1 MLIIYLAI
9 AVLSV
14 FIGAVIA
21 FYTLRSDPVIFAIL
35 TGFTAS
41 TVVGFVGFYLIP
53 HLYEDLGWVSLLLI
67 AAGFIPIFLIE
78 RISHHNPRFP
88 IQNHRWVADLTV
100 IGLSIHALADGF
112 NLAIASKNET
122 LGVGLAIVIL
132 VHHLP
137 IAFVL
142 TLAFLGD
149 NSLIATIGRGLPFGS
164 RLQLSLRLGFIS
176 TVGRLLP
183 LSIAPVVGALIGER
197 ILTGRFGEFIGYLTA
212 FAAGTLLN
220 VVIECFHGG
229 HASHAHA
236 PHSEEEHSHPEE
248 EHSHE
253 VPSIRERILSLDK
266 VTGAMAF
273 AVGLLAAFLLTRD
286 VTHDHHSLHQH
297 NGHQHQ
303 AHQHDDHQ
311 HDDHDEGH

>member
-1 MLIIYLAI
+1 MLITYLTI

-21 FYTLRSDPVIFAIL
+21 FYTLRANPVIFAIL

-41 TVVGFVGFYLIP
+41 TVVGFVGFFLIP
-53 HLYEDLGWVSLLLI
+53 HLYKDLGWVSLLI
-67 AAGFIPIFLIE
+67 MAAGFVPIFLIE
-78 RISHHNPRFP
+78 RISHHNPKFP

-112 NLAIASKNET
+112 NLAIASKNEE
-122 LGVGLAIVIL
+122 LGIGLAIVIL

-142 TLAFLGD
+142 TLVFLSD
-149 NSLIATIGRGLPFGS
+149 NTLIATIGRGLPFGS
-164 RLQLSLRLGFIS
+164 RLYLSLRLAFIS

-183 LSIAPVVGALIGER
+183 LSIAPVIGAIIGER
-197 ILTGRFGEFIGYLTA
+197 ILTGGFGHFIEYLTA

-229 HASHAHA
+229 HASHAHG
-236 PHSEEEHSHPEE
+236 PHSEEAHSHSEE

-253 VPSIRERILSLDK
+253 VPSLKERIFALDK

-273 AVGLLAAFLLTRD
+273 MIGLLAVFLMTRD
-286 VTHDHHSLHQH
+286 VTHSHRDVHHHD
-297 NGHQHQ
+297 GHQHG
-303 AHQHDDHQ
+303 DHE
-311 HDDHDEGH
+311 HDDHDH

>member
-1 MLIIYLAI
+1 MLIICLTI

-41 TVVGFVGFYLIP
+41 TVVGFIGFFLIP
-53 HLYEDLGWVSLLLI
+53 HLYKDLGWVSLLVM
-67 AAGFIPIFLIE
+67 AAGFLPIFLVE
-78 RISHHNPRFP
+78 RISHRNPRFP

-100 IGLSIHALADGF
+100 IGLSIHALTDGF
-112 NLAIASKNET
+112 NLAIASKHEQ
-122 LGVGLAIVIL
+122 LGIGLAIVIL

-142 TLAFLGD
+142 TLAFLSD
-149 NSLIATIGRGLPFGS
+149 NSFIATIGRGLPFGS
-164 RLQLSLRLGFIS
+164 RLQLSLRLAFIA

-183 LSIAPVVGALIGER
+183 LSIAPVIGAFIGER
-197 ILTGRFGEFIGYLTA
+197 ILTGGFGQFIDYLTA

-220 VVIECFHGG
+220 VVIESFHGG
-229 HASHAHA
+229 HASHTHT
-236 PHSEEEHSHPEE
+236 PHSEEEHSHSEE

-253 VPSIRERILSLDK
+253 VLPMRERIFAPDK

-273 AVGLLAAFLLTRD
+273 MVGLLAVFLLTRD
-286 VTHDHHSLHQH
+286 VTHSHHDVHH
-297 NGHQHQ
+297 HDGHQHE
-303 AHQHDDHQ
+303 DSQ
-311 HDDHDEGH
+311 HDDHDHDH

>member
-1 MLIIYLAI
+1 MLIICLVI

-41 TVVGFVGFYLIP
+41 TVVGLVGFYLIP
-53 HLYEDLGWVSLLLI
+53 HLYEDLGWISLVVM
-67 AAGFIPIFLIE
+67 AAGFVPIFLIE

-100 IGLSIHALADGF
+100 IGLSIHALTDGF
-112 NLAIASKNET
+112 NLAIASKNEE
-122 LGVGLAIVIL
+122 LGIGLAIVIL

-142 TLAFLGD
+142 TLVFLSD
-149 NSLIATIGRGLPFGS
+149 NTLIATIGRRLPFGS
-164 RLQLSLRLGFIS
+164 RLYLSLRLAFIA

-183 LSIAPVVGALIGER
+183 LSIAPVIGAVIGER
-197 ILTGRFGEFIGYLTA
+197 ILTGGFGQFIDYLTA

-229 HASHAHA
+229 HASHAHG
-236 PHSEEEHSHPEE
+236 PHSEEAHSHSEE

-253 VPSIRERILSLDK
+253 VPLIRERIFALDK

-273 AVGLLAAFLLTRD
+273 MIGLLAVFLMTRD
-286 VTHDHHSLHQH
+286 VTHSHHDVHH
-297 NGHQHQ
+297 HDGHQHT
-303 AHQHDDHQ
+303 DSE
-311 HDDHDEGH
+311 DHDHDH

>member
-1 MLIIYLAI
+1 MVLHPEDSMLIIYLTI

-14 FIGAVIA
+14 FIGALIA
-21 FYTLRSDPVIFAIL
+21 FYTLRSDPVIFSIL

-41 TVVGFVGFYLIP
+41 TVVGLIGFYLLP
-53 HLYEDLGWVSLLLI
+53 HLYETLGLMSILI
-67 AAGFIPIFLIE
+67 MAAGFLPIFLIE
-78 RISHHNPRFP
+78 RISHRNPRFP
-88 IQNHRWVADLTV
+88 LQNHRWVADLTV
-100 IGLSIHALADGF
+100 IGLSIHALTDGF
-112 NLAIASKNET
+112 NLAIASKNEM
-122 LGVGLAIVIL
+122 LGPGLAVVIL

-142 TLAFLGD
+142 TLVFLSN

-164 RLQLSLRLGFIS
+164 RLQLSLRLAFIS

-197 ILTGRFGEFIGYLTA
+197 ILTGRFGEFIEYLTA

-220 VVIECFHGG
+220 VVIESFHGD

-236 PHSEEEHSHPEE
+236 PHSEEEHSHSKE

-253 VPSIRERILSLDK
+253 VFAIGNRKLPLHK

-273 AVGLLAAFLLTRD
+273 MIGLLAVFLLTRD
-286 VTHDHHSLHQH
+286 ATHAHHDLHH
-297 NGHQHQ
+297 HGE
-303 AHQHDDHQ
+303 HQHDDHH
-311 HDDHDEGH
+311 HDGAH

>member
-1 MLIIYLAI
+1 MLIICLII

-21 FYTLRSDPVIFAIL
+21 FYTLRSDPVIFSIL

-41 TVVGFVGFYLIP
+41 TVVGLVGFYLIP
-53 HLYEDLGWVSLLLI
+53 HLYKDLGPVSLLVM
-67 AAGFIPIFLIE
+67 AAGFLPIFLIE
-78 RISHHNPRFP
+78 RISHRNPRFP
-88 IQNHRWVADLTV
+88 LQNHRWVADLTV
-100 IGLSIHALADGF
+100 IGLSIHALTDGF
-112 NLAIASKNET
+112 NLAIASKNEE
-122 LGVGLAIVIL
+122 LGIGLAVVIL

-149 NSLIATIGRGLPFGS
+149 NSSIATIGRRLPFGS
-164 RLQLSLRLGFIS
+164 RLQLSLRLAFMA

-183 LSIAPVVGALIGER
+183 LSIAPIIGAFIGER
-197 ILTGRFGEFIGYLTA
+197 ILTGGFGQFIDYLTA

-220 VVIECFHGG
+220 VVIENFHGG

-236 PHSEEEHSHPEE
+236 PHSEEGHSHSEE

-253 VPSIRERILSLDK
+253 PLSIRERIFSLEK
-266 VTGAMAF
+266 VSGAMAF
-273 AVGLLAAFLLTRD
+273 MVGLLAVFLLTRD
-286 VTHDHHSLHQH
+286 VTHSHHDIHH
-297 NGHQHQ
+297 
-303 AHQHDDHQ
+303 HDSHQ
-311 HDDHDEGH
+311 HDDHDHDH

>member
-1 MLIIYLAI
+1 MLVICLII

-41 TVVGFVGFYLIP
+41 TVVGLIGFFLIP
-53 HLYEDLGWVSLLLI
+53 HLYEDLGWISLLVM
-67 AAGFIPIFLIE
+67 AAGFLPIFLIE
-78 RISHHNPRFP
+78 RVSHHNPRFP

-100 IGLSIHALADGF
+100 IGLSVHALTDGF
-112 NLAIASKNET
+112 NLAIASKNEE
-122 LGVGLAIVIL
+122 LGIGLAIVIL

-149 NSLIATIGRGLPFGS
+149 NTLIATIGRSLPFGY
-164 RLQLSLRLGFIS
+164 RLHLSIKLAFIA

-183 LSIAPVVGALIGER
+183 LSIAPVIGAVIGER
-197 ILTGRFGEFIGYLTA
+197 ILTGGFGQFIDYLTA

-229 HASHAHA
+229 HASHTHA
-236 PHSEEEHSHPEE
+236 SHSEEEHDHGEE
-248 EHSHE
+248 GHTHE
-253 VPSIRERILSLDK
+253 ALPFSERISALDK
-266 VTGAMAF
+266 VAGAMAF
-273 AVGLLAAFLLTRD
+273 MVGLLAVFLLTRN
-286 VTHDHHSLHQH
+286 VTHSHHDIHHHDRHHHTDLEGDHHDHHH
-297 NGHQHQ
+297 
-303 AHQHDDHQ
+303 
-311 HDDHDEGH
+311 DHDH

>member
-1 MLIIYLAI
+1 MLIICLVI

-14 FIGAVIA
+14 FIGALIA

-41 TVVGFVGFYLIP
+41 TVVGFVGFFLIP
-53 HLYEDLGWVSLLLI
+53 HLYKDLGWVSLLI
-67 AAGFIPIFLIE
+67 MAAGFVPIFLIE

-112 NLAIASKNET
+112 NLAIASQHEE
-122 LGVGLAIVIL
+122 LGIGLAIVIL
-132 VHHLP
+132 IHHLP

-142 TLAFLGD
+142 TLVFLGD
-149 NSLIATIGRGLPFGS
+149 NTLIATIGRGLPFGS
-164 RLQLSLRLGFIS
+164 RLHMSLRLAFMS

-183 LSIAPVVGALIGER
+183 LSIAPVIGAVIGER
-197 ILTGRFGEFIGYLTA
+197 ILTGGFGHFIEYLTA

-229 HASHAHA
+229 HASHSHDSHA
-236 PHSEEEHSHPEE
+236 EEGHSHSEE

-253 VPSIRERILSLDK
+253 VPSLKERIFTLDK
-266 VTGAMAF
+266 VSGAMAF
-273 AVGLLAAFLLTRD
+273 MIGLLAVFLMTRD
-286 VTHDHHSLHQH
+286 VTHSHHDVHH
-297 NGHQHQ
+297 HDGHQHGDD
-303 AHQHDDHQ
+303 QHANHDHE
-311 HDDHDEGH
+311 H

>member
-1 MLIIYLAI
+1 MLIICLII

-14 FIGAVIA
+14 FIGAAIA

-41 TVVGFVGFYLIP
+41 TVVGLIVFFLIP
-53 HLYEDLGWVSLLLI
+53 HLYEDLGWISLLVM
-67 AAGFIPIFLIE
+67 AAGFLPIFLIE
-78 RISHHNPRFP
+78 RVSHHNPRFP

-100 IGLSIHALADGF
+100 IGLSVHALTDGF
-112 NLAIASKNET
+112 NLAIASKNEE
-122 LGVGLAIVIL
+122 LGIGLAIVIL

-149 NSLIATIGRGLPFGS
+149 NTLIATIGRSLPFGY
-164 RLQLSLRLGFIS
+164 RLHLSIKLAFMA

-183 LSIAPVVGALIGER
+183 LSIAPVIGAIIGER
-197 ILTGRFGEFIGYLTA
+197 ILTGGFGQFIDYLTA

-236 PHSEEEHSHPEE
+236 PHSEEEHDHGEE
-248 EHSHE
+248 GHTHE
-253 VPSIRERILSLDK
+253 TLPFSERISALDK
-266 VTGAMAF
+266 VAGAMAF
-273 AVGLLAAFLLTRD
+273 MVGLLAVFLLTRD
-286 VTHDHHSLHQH
+286 VTHSHHDIHH
-297 NGHQHQ
+297 HDGHQH
-303 AHQHDDHQ
+303 ADHEG
-311 HDDHDEGH
+311 DDHDHDYDH

>member
-1 MLIIYLAI
+1 MLIIYLTI

-112 NLAIASKNET
+112 NLAIANKNEM
-122 LGVGLAIVIL
+122 LGPGLAVVIL
-132 VHHLP
+132 IHHLP

-142 TLAFLGD
+142 TLAFLSD

-164 RLQLSLRLGFIS
+164 RLQFSLRLAFIS

-220 VVIECFHGG
+220 VVIESFHGG

-236 PHSEEEHSHPEE
+236 PHSEEEHSPPEE

-273 AVGLLAAFLLTRD
+273 AVGLLAVFLLTRD
-286 VTHDHHSLHQH
+286 VTHDHHSLHQR

-303 AHQHDDHQ
+303 DHQ
-311 HDDHDEGH
+311 HDDHHHEEDH

>member
-1 MLIIYLAI
+1 MLQPKHSMLIIYLII

-21 FYTLRSDPVIFAIL
+21 FYTLRSDPVIFSIL

-53 HLYEDLGWVSLLLI
+53 HLYEDLGWVSLLLM

-122 LGVGLAIVIL
+122 LGLGLAIVIL

-164 RLQLSLRLGFIS
+164 RLQLSLRLAFIS

-183 LSIAPVVGALIGER
+183 LAIAPVVGALIGER
-197 ILTGRFGEFIGYLTA
+197 ILTGRFGEFIEYLTA

-220 VVIECFHGG
+220 VVIESFHGG

-236 PHSEEEHSHPEE
+236 PHSEEEHSH
-248 EHSHE
+248 E
-253 VPSIRERILSLDK
+253 VPSIRERIFAIDK
-266 VTGAMAF
+266 VSGVMAF
-273 AVGLLAAFLLTRD
+273 MVGLLAVFLLTRD
-286 VTHDHHSLHQH
+286 ATHEHHGIHQRH
-297 NGHQHQ
+297 GHQHED
-303 AHQHDDHQ
+303 HLPDDH
-311 HDDHDEGH
+311 HHDEDH

>member
-1 MLIIYLAI
+1 MLIICLII

-41 TVVGFVGFYLIP
+41 TVVGLIGFYLIP
-53 HLYEDLGWVSLLLI
+53 HLYEDLGWVSLLI
-67 AAGFIPIFLIE
+67 MAAGFVPIFLIE

-100 IGLSIHALADGF
+100 IGLSIHALTDGF
-112 NLAIASKNET
+112 NLAIASKNEE
-122 LGVGLAIVIL
+122 LGIGLAIVIL

-142 TLAFLGD
+142 TLAFLSD
-149 NSLIATIGRGLPFGS
+149 NTLIAAIGRRLPIGS
-164 RLQLSLRLGFIS
+164 RLQLSVKLAFVA

-183 LSIAPVVGALIGER
+183 LSIAPVIGAVIGER
-197 ILTGRFGEFIGYLTA
+197 ILTGGFGQFIDYLTA

-236 PHSEEEHSHPEE
+236 PHSEEEHSHEAP
-248 EHSHE
+248 
-253 VPSIRERILSLDK
+253 PMIDRIFALDK
-266 VTGAMAF
+266 VAGAMAF
-273 AVGLLAAFLLTRD
+273 MVGLLAVFLMTRA
-286 VTHDHHSLHQH
+286 VTHSHHDIHH
-297 NGHQHQ
+297 HDGHQHG
-303 AHQHDDHQ
+303 DHQ
-311 HDDHDEGH
+311 HHDHDH

>member
-53 HLYEDLGWVSLLLI
+53 HLYEDLGWVSLLLM

-78 RISHHNPRFP
+78 RISHHDPRFP

-183 LSIAPVVGALIGER
+183 LSIAPVIGALVGER
-197 ILTGRFGEFIGYLTA
+197 ILTGRFGEFIEYLTA

-220 VVIECFHGG
+220 VVIESFHGG

-236 PHSEEEHSHPEE
+236 PRSEEEHSHAEE

-253 VPSIRERILSLDK
+253 ALPIRERILSFDK

-273 AVGLLAAFLLTRD
+273 MIGLLAVFLLTRD
-286 VTHDHHSLHQH
+286 ATHQHHSLHLH
-297 NGHQHQ
+297 NGHQHED
-303 AHQHDDHQ
+303 HHPDDHY
-311 HDDHDEGH
+311 HDEDH

>member
-1 MLIIYLAI
+1 MLIICLVI

-41 TVVGFVGFYLIP
+41 TVVGLIGFYLIP
-53 HLYEDLGWVSLLLI
+53 HLYEDLGWVSLLI
-67 AAGFIPIFLIE
+67 MAAGFVPIFLIE

-100 IGLSIHALADGF
+100 IGLSIHALTDGF
-112 NLAIASKNET
+112 NLAIASKNEE
-122 LGVGLAIVIL
+122 LGIGLAIVIL

-142 TLAFLGD
+142 TLVFLSD
-149 NSLIATIGRGLPFGS
+149 NTLIATIGRRLPFGS
-164 RLQLSLRLGFIS
+164 RLYLSLRLAFIA

-183 LSIAPVVGALIGER
+183 LSIAPVIGAVIGER
-197 ILTGRFGEFIGYLTA
+197 ILTGGFGQFIDYLTA

-220 VVIECFHGG
+220 VVIESFHGG

-236 PHSEEEHSHPEE
+236 PHSEEEHDHSEE
-248 EHSHE
+248 KHFHE
-253 VPSIRERILSLDK
+253 ARPMRERIFALDT

-273 AVGLLAAFLLTRD
+273 MVGLLAVFFLTRD
-286 VTHDHHSLHQH
+286 VTHSHHDVHH
-297 NGHQHQ
+297 YDGHQHG
-303 AHQHDDHQ
+303 DHQ
-311 HDDHDEGH
+311 HADHDHDHDH

>member
-1 MLIIYLAI
+1 MLIICLVI

-14 FIGAVIA
+14 FIGALIA

-41 TVVGFVGFYLIP
+41 TVVGFVGFFLIP
-53 HLYEDLGWVSLLLI
+53 HLYKDLGWVSLLI
-67 AAGFIPIFLIE
+67 MAAGFVPIFLIE
-78 RISHHNPRFP
+78 RISHHNPKFP

-112 NLAIASKNET
+112 NLAIASKHEE
-122 LGVGLAIVIL
+122 LGIGLAIVIL

-142 TLAFLGD
+142 TLVFLSD
-149 NSLIATIGRGLPFGS
+149 NTLIATIGRGLPFGS
-164 RLQLSLRLGFIS
+164 RLYLSLRLAFMS

-183 LSIAPVVGALIGER
+183 LSIAPVIGAIIGEK
-197 ILTGRFGEFIGYLTA
+197 ILTGGFSHFIEYLTA

-229 HASHAHA
+229 HASHAHG
-236 PHSEEEHSHPEE
+236 PHSEEGHSHSEEEHSH
-248 EHSHE
+248 E
-253 VPSIRERILSLDK
+253 VLPLKERIVALDK

-273 AVGLLAAFLLTRD
+273 MIGLLAVFLMTRD
-286 VTHDHHSLHQH
+286 VTHSHHDLHH
-297 NGHQHQ
+297 HDGHQHG
-303 AHQHDDHQ
+303 DHQ
-311 HDDHDEGH
+311 HDDHDHDH

>member
-1 MLIIYLAI
+1 MLIICLII

-41 TVVGFVGFYLIP
+41 TVVGLIGFFLIP
-53 HLYEDLGWVSLLLI
+53 HLYEDLGWISLLVM
-67 AAGFIPIFLIE
+67 AAGFLPIFLIE
-78 RISHHNPRFP
+78 QVSHHNPRFP

-100 IGLSIHALADGF
+100 IGLSVHALTDGF
-112 NLAIASKNET
+112 NLAIASKNEE
-122 LGVGLAIVIL
+122 LGIGLAIVIL

-149 NSLIATIGRGLPFGS
+149 NTLIATIGRSLPFGY
-164 RLQLSLRLGFIS
+164 RLHLSIKLAFIA

-183 LSIAPVVGALIGER
+183 LSIAPVIGAVIGER
-197 ILTGRFGEFIGYLTA
+197 ILTGGFGQFIDYLTA

-220 VVIECFHGG
+220 VVIECFQGG
-229 HASHAHA
+229 HASHTHA
-236 PHSEEEHSHPEE
+236 SHSEEEHDHSEE
-248 EHSHE
+248 GHTHE
-253 VPSIRERILSLDK
+253 TRPFSERISALDK
-266 VTGAMAF
+266 VAGAMAF
-273 AVGLLAAFLLTRD
+273 MVGLLAVFLLTRD
-286 VTHDHHSLHQH
+286 VTHSHHDIHH
-297 NGHQHQ
+297 HDGHQH
-303 AHQHDDHQ
+303 ADHEG
-311 HDDHDEGH
+311 HDHDHDHDH

>member
-1 MLIIYLAI
+1 MLIICLVI

-41 TVVGFVGFYLIP
+41 TVVGLIGFYLIP
-53 HLYEDLGWVSLLLI
+53 HLYEDLGWVSLLI
-67 AAGFIPIFLIE
+67 MAAGFVPIFLIE

-100 IGLSIHALADGF
+100 IGLSIHALTDGF
-112 NLAIASKNET
+112 NLAIASKNEE
-122 LGVGLAIVIL
+122 LGIGLAIVIL

-142 TLAFLGD
+142 TLVFLSD
-149 NSLIATIGRGLPFGS
+149 NTLIATIGRRLPFGS
-164 RLQLSLRLGFIS
+164 RLYLSLRLAFIA

-183 LSIAPVVGALIGER
+183 LSIAPVIGAVIGER
-197 ILTGRFGEFIGYLTA
+197 ILTGGFGQFIDYLTA

-220 VVIECFHGG
+220 VVIESFHGG

-236 PHSEEEHSHPEE
+236 PHSEEEHDHSEE
-248 EHSHE
+248 KHSHE
-253 VPSIRERILSLDK
+253 ARPMRERIFALDT

-273 AVGLLAAFLLTRD
+273 MVGLLAVFFLTRD
-286 VTHDHHSLHQH
+286 VTHSHHDVHH
-297 NGHQHQ
+297 YDGHQHG
-303 AHQHDDHQ
+303 DHQ
-311 HDDHDEGH
+311 HADHDHDHDH